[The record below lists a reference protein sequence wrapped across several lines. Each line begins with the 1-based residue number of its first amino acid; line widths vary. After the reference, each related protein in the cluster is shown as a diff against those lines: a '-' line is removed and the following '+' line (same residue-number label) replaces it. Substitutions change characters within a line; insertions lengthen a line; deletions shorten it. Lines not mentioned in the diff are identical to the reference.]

1 MYPRRLRRI
10 LVAQFSRRAW
20 EEKMIRWN
28 PKVPL
33 VFIVVA
39 LAIVG
44 PAVGITDFALGGLDG
59 RGFKW

>member
-1 MYPRRLRRI
+1 
-10 LVAQFSRRAW
+10 
-20 EEKMIRWN
+20 MIRWN

-33 VFIVVA
+33 VLILVA

-44 PAVGITDFALGGLDG
+44 PAAGIAEFPLGGLEG

>member
-1 MYPRRLRRI
+1 
-10 LVAQFSRRAW
+10 
-20 EEKMIRWN
+20 MIRWN

-44 PAVGITDFALGGLDG
+44 PAVGIADFALGGLEG